1 MKIKFTL
8 ILSTLLF
15 ITVSIVFIAKS
26 QRNEIIEN
34 RTSIL
39 SLLRIEQFDLK
50 PLSSQYSKNSILLDE
65 RDFITKF
72 GNPISIMNEFDEM
85 LQSNLKHLKYNG
97 ADVWFQNNEL
107 FRIIFTNNNYC
118 FAMSNEKIIKV
129 GDSID
134 LVAELF
140 PVAWKDQKNPQGQVF
155 LNLSY
160 NNVELDMSLNFGYDI
175 NTKTIKSISVSE

>member
-1 MKIKFTL
+1 MKIKL
-8 ILSTLLF
+8 LLSALLF

-34 RTSIL
+34 RNSIP

-50 PLSSQYSKNSILLDE
+50 PLSSQSSKNSILLDE
-65 RDFITKF
+65 RDFIIKF

-97 ADVWFQNNEL
+97 ADVWFLNNEL
-107 FRIIFTNNNYC
+107 FRIIFTNNHYC
-118 FAMSNEKIIKV
+118 FAMSCDKVIKV
-129 GDSID
+129 RDSID

-140 PVAWKDQKNPQGQVF
+140 PVAWKDQENPQGQVF

-160 NNVELDMSLNFGYDI
+160 NNVELDLSLNFEYDI
-175 NTKTIKSISVSE
+175 NSKKIKSISVSE

>member
-1 MKIKFTL
+1 MKIKL

-15 ITVSIVFIAKS
+15 ITVSIVSIAKS

-72 GNPISIMNEFDEM
+72 GNPISIMNY
-85 LQSNLKHLKYNG
+85 L
-97 ADVWFQNNEL
+97 EL
-107 FRIIFTNNNYC
+107 YLLII
-118 FAMSNEKIIKV
+118 IIV
-129 GDSID
+129 
-134 LVAELF
+134 LRCR
-140 PVAWKDQKNPQGQVF
+140 
-155 LNLSY
+155 
-160 NNVELDMSLNFGYDI
+160 M
-175 NTKTIKSISVSE
+175 IKL

>member
-1 MKIKFTL
+1 MKIKL
-8 ILSTLLF
+8 ILSALLF

-65 RDFITKF
+65 RDIITKF
-72 GNPISIMNEFDEM
+72 GNPINIMNEFDEM

-97 ADVWFQNNEL
+97 ADVWFLNNEL

-118 FAMSNEKIIKV
+118 FAMSNDKVIKV

-140 PVAWKDQKNPQGQVF
+140 PVAWKDQENPQGQVF

-160 NNVELDMSLNFGYDI
+160 NNVELDMSLNFEYDI
-175 NTKTIKSISVSE
+175 NSKTIKSISVSE

>member
-1 MKIKFTL
+1 
-8 ILSTLLF
+8 
-15 ITVSIVFIAKS
+15 
-26 QRNEIIEN
+26 
-34 RTSIL
+34 
-39 SLLRIEQFDLK
+39 
-50 PLSSQYSKNSILLDE
+50 
-65 RDFITKF
+65 
-72 GNPISIMNEFDEM
+72 
-85 LQSNLKHLKYNG
+85 
-97 ADVWFQNNEL
+97 
-107 FRIIFTNNNYC
+107 
-118 FAMSNEKIIKV
+118 MSNDKKIKV